1 MKYAHDC
8 LPGTNDA
15 RHYHSVPDTPVDTRF
30 AFQPLLNLRTGGIVA
45 MEMLA
50 RPADCGVRSL
60 LRRAAHAGELETVDV
75 ALAVAAARC
84 SSEHE
89 TLLPLHINLTAET
102 VVAEE
107 AVLTGLHEALRSTG
121 RQSSQTVLEINP
133 PEAELQPEPLFAGL
147 RRLRRLGYR
156 IALDGVGAGNYPLTV
171 ITEARPDLIKM
182 DREIVA
188 GLPHDSSCVA
198 VLEVLQHLAARI
210 GAQVI
215 AEGVESPEQL
225 TMLRQHGVGV
235 AQGNLLGPPSRR
247 PATYLPVPDLTDVTV
262 PSTPPPTRNLPGV
275 RITEFMHPAVT
286 LPQTITGEEVRAIF
300 SDRSTLSGV
309 VLLDGDG
316 RPSYT
321 LDRNRFLLAVSG
333 AYGHP
338 LYARR
343 EAARLGDEPRVL
355 DSCSSALA
363 ALELVRSSAAH
374 RRYDDIVVLD
384 SSGRCAGTVCVGDV
398 IQGMAQ
404 LNLEQAAALHPLTG
418 LPGTDV
424 ITELVNHKVA
434 SGSGFTVSWL
444 DVDDLAAVNA
454 RSGFAA
460 GDDLIREVGRAV
472 TDSTRAI
479 PSATVS
485 HIGGDN
491 FIVICDVSSG
501 SHEGSDSDADPGNH
515 VAGAQFGVAI
525 LDEPWEVDGHPVTL
539 SLACLTCLPGTITG
553 HRDTSRM
560 LAQLRRHAKEIPA
573 TSWVTGYADSDQVE
587 VIRGVLGSAPTA
599 QAAERAQSTI
609 PPSLVQRAG

>member
-1 MKYAHDC
+1 M
-8 LPGTNDA
+8 PE
-15 RHYHSVPDTPVDTRF
+15 TPVDTRF

-50 RPADCGVRSL
+50 RPVDCGVRSL
-60 LRRAAHAGELETVDV
+60 LRRAARAGELETVDV

-89 TLLPLHINLTAET
+89 TLLPLHINLTADT
-102 VVAEE
+102 VAAKE

-133 PEAELQPEPLFAGL
+133 PEAELQPELLFAGL

-171 ITEARPDLIKM
+171 ITEVRPDLIKM

-210 GAQVI
+210 GSQVI
-215 AEGVESPEQL
+215 AEGVERPEQL
-225 TMLRQHGVGV
+225 TTLRQHGVGV

-247 PATYLPVPDLTDVTV
+247 PATYLPVPDLRDVTDVAA
-262 PSTPPPTRNLPGV
+262 PAAPPPTRNLPGA
-275 RITEFMHPAVT
+275 RITEFMHPAVS
-286 LPQTITGEEVRAIF
+286 LPQTVTGEEVRAIL
-300 SDRSTLSGV
+300 SDRPTLSGV

-398 IQGMAQ
+398 VQGMAQ

-460 GDDLIREVGRAV
+460 GDDLIRELGRAV
-472 TDSTRAI
+472 TDSAKAI
-479 PSATVS
+479 PSATVT

-491 FIVICDVSSG
+491 FIVICAANDG
-501 SHEGSDSDADPGNH
+501 PHDTGNGPGYE
-515 VAGAQFGVAI
+515 AAATQLGAAI

-553 HRDTSRM
+553 HRDTSRL
-560 LAQLRRHAKEIPA
+560 LAQLRRHAKEIPT
-573 TSWVTGYADSDQVE
+573 TSWVTGYAGSDQVE
-587 VIRGVLGSAPTA
+587 VIRGELGGSTPTV
-599 QAAERAQSTI
+599 QAAESAQSRI
-609 PPSLVQRAG
+609 PPGLAQRAG